1 MFCFGCM
8 AKKYSILLPL
18 AAAFLGLLVLNI
30 SFGSSQ
36 IAPTAWVPALFSGN
50 TDLHAILMV
59 FRLPKAFTCVIAG
72 ASLALAGLM
81 MQTLF
86 RNPLAGPDVL
96 GLSSGAS
103 LVVAVVMMA
112 GQTIGGWFLMASS
125 HPWGLAVAATL
136 GSSVVLLWLI
146 ALSKIVRDNTSL
158 LLIGLMVSATT
169 SSVVGIIQYMSQ
181 ASDLQLFLIWSL
193 GNVGGTI
200 WTEIGV
206 LAIAL
211 GFGICIFI
219 SQIKSLNGRLLGN
232 TYAQSLGINLARS
245 RHWIVLGTSI
255 LVGSITAF
263 CGPIAF
269 VGLAVPHFI
278 RLVVPVSDHKRLL
291 PLVLLGGASLLLF
304 CDWLAHVLGSMVLPL
319 NAMTSIIGAPLVIS
333 MILRNKKVML

>member
-1 MFCFGCM
+1 M

-36 IAPTAWVPALFSGN
+36 IAPTAWVPALFRSN

-72 ASLALAGLM
+72 AGLALAGLL

-136 GSSVVLLWLI
+136 GSSVVLLWVI

-193 GNVGGTI
+193 GNVGGTN

-245 RHWIVLGTSI
+245 RQWIVLGTSI

-278 RLVVPVSDHKRLL
+278 RLMVPVSDHKRLL

-319 NAMTSIIGAPLVIS
+319 NAMTSIIGAPLVIW